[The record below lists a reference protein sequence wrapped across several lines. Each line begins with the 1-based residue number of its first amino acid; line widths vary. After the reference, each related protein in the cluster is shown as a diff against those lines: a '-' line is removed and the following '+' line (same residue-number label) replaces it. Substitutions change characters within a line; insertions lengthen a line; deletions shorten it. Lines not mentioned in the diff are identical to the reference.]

1 MTPTQALRSLGLA
14 RVAVGTLWL
23 AGLAAG
29 RTSAGAN
36 LPVPGRTAATALAV
50 RDLAQGS
57 WLVLQPRPAAAE
69 AGAVIDVLHGLSML
83 PLVVLAPRY
92 RTAAA
97 VSAGAATGWALAAAV
112 VLSRPQVSSVTSRG
126 AVDHWE
132 SC

>member
-57 WLVLQPRPAAAE
+57 WLVLQPRSAAAE

-83 PLVVLAPRY
+83 PLVALAPRY
-92 RTAAA
+92 RAAAA
-97 VSAGAATGWALAAAV
+97 VSAGVATGWALAAASL
-112 VLSRPQVSSVTSRG
+112 LSRPQISAVTSRG
-126 AVDHWE
+126 AVDH
-132 SC
+132 

>member
-1 MTPTQALRSLGLA
+1 MTPTRALRGLGLA

-29 RTSAGAN
+29 RPSAGAN
-36 LPVPGRTAATALAV
+36 LPVAGRAAATALAV
-50 RDLAQGS
+50 RDVVQGS

>member
-1 MTPTQALRSLGLA
+1 MPTRVLRGLGLA

-29 RTSAGAN
+29 RPEAGAR
-36 LPVPGRTAATALAV
+36 LPAAGRAAATALAV

-57 WLVLQPRPAAAE
+57 WLVLQPQPGAAE

-112 VLSRPQVSSVTSRG
+112 LLSRPQVSVAR
-126 AVDHWE
+126 AVA
-132 SC
+132 S

>member
-1 MTPTQALRSLGLA
+1 MPTRGFRGLGLA

-29 RTSAGAN
+29 RPSAGAN
-36 LPVPGRTAATALAV
+36 LPVAGRVAATALAV

-57 WLVLQPRPAAAE
+57 WLVLQPRAAAAE

-83 PLVVLAPRY
+83 PLIVLAPRY

-97 VSAGAATGWALAAAV
+97 ASAGAATAWALAAATL
-112 VLSRPQVSSVTSRG
+112 LSRAQISAATSRG
-126 AVDHWE
+126 AVDH
-132 SC
+132 

>member
-1 MTPTQALRSLGLA
+1 MPTRVLRGLGLA
-14 RVAVGTLWL
+14 RMAVGTLWL
-23 AGLAAG
+23 VGLATGRPEAGARLPAAG
-29 RTSAGAN
+29 RA
-36 LPVPGRTAATALAV
+36 AATALAV

-57 WLVLQPRPAAAE
+57 WLVVVPRPSAAE

-112 VLSRPQVSSVTSRG
+112 LLSRPQISAVTSRD
-126 AVDHWE
+126 AVDH
-132 SC
+132 

>member
-1 MTPTQALRSLGLA
+1 VIPTRVLRGFGLA
-14 RVAVGTLWL
+14 RVAVGALWL

-29 RTSAGAN
+29 RPEAGAG
-36 LPVPGRTAATALAV
+36 LPAAGRAAATALAV

-57 WLVLQPRPAAAE
+57 WLLVQPRPAVAE

-97 VSAGAATGWALAAAV
+97 VSAGAATGWALATAV
-112 VLSRPQVSSVTSRG
+112 LLSKPQVSAAR
-126 AVDHWE
+126 AVA
-132 SC
+132 S

>member
-1 MTPTQALRSLGLA
+1 MPTRGLRGLGLA
-14 RVAVGTLWL
+14 RVVVGTVWL

-29 RTSAGAN
+29 RPSAGAS
-36 LPVPGRTAATALAV
+36 LPAAGRAAATALAV

-57 WLVLQPRPAAAE
+57 WLVAQPRPGAAE

-97 VSAGAATGWALAAAV
+97 VSAGASTGWALAAAWL
-112 VLSRPQVSSVTSRG
+112 LSRPQISAVTSRG
-126 AVDHWE
+126 AVDL
-132 SC
+132 